1 MVAVLKGAKEE
12 VRRGLS
18 NSPQHGRDRHSAVL
32 STAVTHGARE
42 GTRMGTSG
50 RPLREYLG
58 AGPREFLKIT
68 ERYFGGGGSGG

>member
-1 MVAVLKGAKEE
+1 MCEEDLAAVPNTAGQAQ
-12 VRRGLS
+12 RG
-18 NSPQHGRDRHSAVL
+18 RHSAAL
-32 STAVTHGARE
+32 STAVSRGARE

-50 RPLREYLG
+50 RPLRQYLG